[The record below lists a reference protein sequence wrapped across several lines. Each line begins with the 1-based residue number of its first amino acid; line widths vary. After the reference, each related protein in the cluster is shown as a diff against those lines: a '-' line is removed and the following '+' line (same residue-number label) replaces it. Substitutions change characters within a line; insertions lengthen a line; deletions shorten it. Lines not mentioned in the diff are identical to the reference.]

1 MNEIISKELLSE
13 VLKVSVLETKQNGRY
28 IEFYSTTT
36 IPYCI
41 FGDTYNSI
49 YKCYVQKIN
58 IYELQHLCKEWANN
72 KDYDLNS
79 NTYSALESGMC
90 GSVTFK
96 EYEEYLTTIKG

>member
-1 MNEIISKELLSE
+1 MKVIISKELLSE
-13 VLKVSVLETKQNGRY
+13 VLNREVVCNGVLIALEVSYNWTEHPMGDEDSY
-28 IEFYSTTT
+28 IDGF
-36 IPYCI
+36 
-41 FGDTYNSI
+41 
-49 YKCYVQKIN
+49 IN